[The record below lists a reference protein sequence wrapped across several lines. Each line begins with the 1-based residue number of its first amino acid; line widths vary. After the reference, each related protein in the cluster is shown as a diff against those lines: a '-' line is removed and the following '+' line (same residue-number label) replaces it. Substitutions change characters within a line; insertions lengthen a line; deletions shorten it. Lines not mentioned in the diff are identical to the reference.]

1 MTETSKLSATDTDLA
16 AADWVQRRNLWTWA
30 EADQAEFDAWLA
42 ESDTNHIAYLRQN
55 AVWNA
60 AGRLNALRQQQPM
73 RQGVPSPK
81 LGRWTLLRSV
91 AAVALVAAV
100 GFASFVYFNR
110 PLDTIYLTTV
120 GGHKII
126 TLADGTR
133 IELNTDSALRI
144 RDGNVRQ
151 VTLLRGE
158 AYFDVHHDG
167 TDPFAVT
174 ANGYRITDLGTKF
187 SVRASAS
194 AVRVSLLEGSA
205 VVAPVT
211 GQKAH
216 RSALLMPGDVATA
229 NAKSLVIVKK
239 PVSSLATALGW
250 RRGVLIFKDTELADA
265 AAEFNRYNT
274 RKIRLDD
281 PAVAHLKINGTFQ
294 AENAELFAS
303 SIQELFGLWAI
314 KSGNDTTLSR

>member
-1 MTETSKLSATDTDLA
+1 MTETSRPTATDTDLV
-16 AADWVQRRNLWTWA
+16 AADWVQRRNLWTWT
-30 EADQAEFDAWLA
+30 EMDQAEFDAWLA
-42 ESDTNHIAYLRQN
+42 ASDANHIAYLRQN
-55 AVWNA
+55 VVWNA
-60 AGRLNALRQQQPM
+60 AGRLSAVRQQQSM
-73 RQGVPSPK
+73 RPGTSAPK
-81 LGRWTLLRSV
+81 LGTLLRSV
-91 AAVALVAAV
+91 AAAAIVAAV
-100 GFASFVYFNR
+100 GFASFVYFSH
-110 PLDTIYLTTV
+110 PLDATYVTPV

-126 TLADGTR
+126 ALADGTR

-144 RDGNVRQ
+144 RGGDVRH
-151 VTLLRGE
+151 VTLLHGE

-216 RSALLMPGDVATA
+216 RSALLMPGDVAMASASKLTVEKEPA
-229 NAKSLVIVKK
+229 ASVA
-239 PVSSLATALGW
+239 SSLGW
-250 RRGVLIFKDTELADA
+250 RHGLLIFKDTELADA

-274 RKIRLDD
+274 RKIKLEDQ
-281 PAVAHLKINGTFQ
+281 AIAHLKINGTFQ
-294 AENAELFAS
+294 AENSELFAS
-303 SIQELFGLWAI
+303 SIQELFGLRVI
-314 KSGNDTTLSR
+314 KSGNDTMLSR